1 MAEYILKVPDIDDCP
16 KSDNVIKKDDCT
28 YCEFFEG
35 KKEYNELSC
44 VMCSFSEK

>member
-1 MAEYILKVPDIDDCP
+1 MSEYILKVPDMDDCP

-35 KKEYNELSC
+35 KKNFSC
-44 VMCSFSEK
+44 FSEFSGFFF